1 MSYLLDT
8 NVVSEWTRP
17 RPEPKVVAWL
27 ADVDED
33 RVFLSVITLAEIE
46 RGIALLAA
54 GKKRD
59 RLAAWLAG
67 DLRDRF
73 DGRLLDVT
81 PAVAHE
87 WGTLSAKAQRRG
99 TPIGLLDAFVAA
111 IARVHGLTLV
121 TRNDADFKGVD
132 VEVLNPW
139 KDEGPFGQG

>member
-17 RPEPKVVAWL
+17 RPDPKVITWL
-27 ADVDED
+27 AEVDED
-33 RVFLSVITLAEIE
+33 RVFLSVIAFAEIE
-46 RGIALLAA
+46 RGITLLAP

-67 DLRDRF
+67 DLQDRF
-73 DGRLLDVT
+73 AGRLLDVT

-87 WGTLSAKAQRRG
+87 WGALSAQAQRRG
-99 TPIGLLDAFVAA
+99 TPVGVLDAFVAA

-121 TRNDADFKGVD
+121 TRNDVDFKSVD
-132 VEVLNPW
+132 VAVFNPW
-139 KDEGPFGQG
+139 TADPSR